1 MIGNSVFRFNHPQ
14 EAEKLREIN
23 QVKLFINKSNR
34 NNNFNQIPSS
44 KSLKLSLLKLNSTFS
59 IYINRRLMLNYE
71 FLSKFKKSKKKDK
84 FHVIFTVLKC

>member
-34 NNNFNQIPSS
+34 NNNFNQICNLILI
-44 KSLKLSLLKLNSTFS
+44 KY
-59 IYINRRLMLNYE
+59 YI
-71 FLSKFKKSKKKDK
+71 K
-84 FHVIFTVLKC
+84 